1 MSDSFSIKHDKPTL
15 NKDLFNK
22 NDSLAT
28 RAKKLQAIKDNS
40 FDKSKRIHIK
50 EIKTITEDTSN
61 STDHDVQFLI
71 QVNNACGAN

>member
-1 MSDSFSIKHDKPTL
+1 MSDSFSIKQDKPAI

-28 RAKKLQAIKDNS
+28 RAKKLQAIKDSS

-50 EIKTITEDTSN
+50 DIKTITEDQTNTSDN
-61 STDHDVQFLI
+61 DVQFLI
-71 QVNNACGAN
+71 QVNNGCGVY